1 MSLYIHDTHTYTPW
15 EKLFLRWQHL
25 AGLDMTFYK
34 GCVKLPSQCPVS
46 GIPAHLRVEAS
57 WMKDRFVRWGSPV
70 LLLWGQT
77 ACVSPS
83 CVLFPASAFV
93 RAVTIWSS
101 TQSSHHT
108 ASSHSHLEHCQRDLE
123 LSLCAPQ
130 GLMFLGRD
138 LSPFLL

>member
-1 MSLYIHDTHTYTPW
+1 MIHTVGKTVFEVATLGWAGHDILQGLCKVTKSMSSIRHS
-15 EKLFLRWQHL
+15 
-25 AGLDMTFYK
+25 
-34 GCVKLPSQCPVS
+34 CPSQS
-46 GIPAHLRVEAS
+46 GGFLDEGQVCQ
-57 WMKDRFVRWGSPV
+57 MGSPV

-77 ACVSPS
+77 ACMSPS

-93 RAVTIWSS
+93 CAVTIWSS
-101 TQSSHHT
+101 TQSSQHT